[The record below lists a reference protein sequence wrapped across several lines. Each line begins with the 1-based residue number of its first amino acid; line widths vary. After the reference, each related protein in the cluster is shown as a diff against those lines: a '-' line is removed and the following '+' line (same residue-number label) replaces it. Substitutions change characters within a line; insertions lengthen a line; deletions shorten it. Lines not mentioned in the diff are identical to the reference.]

1 MSVTPNRREEY
12 EQLCRTIQNWNENRL
27 ELFEISQPKETL
39 EFEGVMRFYFQS
51 ADGDGQKVAT
61 KCIRVS
67 STTTTVQVVEALVQ
81 KFRPDLR
88 MLTTPSLYTLY
99 EVHADGEERML
110 DKDEH
115 PLWVQLN
122 WVEGNREG
130 RFLLKKMTS
139 SNSLKLSS
147 KKDKKNKE
155 DRKKSKN
162 KQKAAE
168 TPENDSNEEQ
178 GSIARSLYTD
188 MPESRLTRSVSLKQG
203 NMRVVH
209 REPGSGADSGFQ
221 VHVPADLLLSPDTP
235 CKPLPIGDR
244 DTAAQIVRSAV
255 EKYEIPD
262 DPAKFCLVQV
272 SMPNDPTT
280 PDGGVPAN
288 VQVVEKVLE
297 DTDLPLLLYSKWA
310 MTNGGAGALQ
320 FQLRRRASFNQGKA
334 LGESPVAG
342 TPVIA
347 DLSMYP
353 ILVEVIQGS
362 VGLQSNPRTYP
373 LMTTPAELGSDPKC
387 CVRLTSGGIRP
398 RHCTIASSGDR
409 GTFTVAPLDKAA
421 AIQVNNKLVRACT
434 ALPNS
439 AILKLGDTDTFQ
451 FLVPLST
458 SNKPR
463 PVPPP
468 NAQESCRNSRQGQP
482 GAPNLSK
489 AFSSEDILNPS
500 SSSSLKRP
508 LKERAFS
515 EYHLPGDGTPKGQGS
530 TPESDTPAVESKGAS
545 IASVDALEWAIL
557 PASLFF
563 YHAKGSL
570 LLQTLILEVEGYTL
584 QFKLG
589 PAFALYMMARCYLS
603 PDFQPGVST
612 SESKKNLVLT
622 LKNVATN
629 IKRAIKVGEVWMVE
643 RCVER
648 AASVLRSTGKTITLT
663 VSKHAAHY
671 LGLQALISH
680 DSPRNTRQDMN
691 IPEGTSHAQKA
702 KRRERRERER
712 AQQQYG
718 GDPRLDSR
726 RGEDV
731 PERSTASL
739 PPQHQHLAKWFSGQR
754 GLVRGHDDDH
764 RSSTSTL
771 SNIPEQ
777 ERLAS
782 PGPSSLRSGTGEGRH
797 SISTPPIRD
806 SGLTRPRDSD
816 SSTFSSLV
824 QLETASMEAS
834 TRYSDYSQ
842 ELEYHRQ
849 PLPAGSA
856 VGQSHLHGNPLTYGD
871 TFNLSSQ
878 SALQSQSFP
887 PATMSQQ
894 RVTAQDRLSMDV
906 LQHTQPSSASLS
918 GVGAVLAK
926 VKASSAI
933 IGGKDDA
940 HFLLSSDLKDLEM
953 DDIELEKQRIHLL
966 LYEEQKEKELTTG
979 KMKEL
984 FLEQENKVSEE
995 ELHLRKELLS
1005 IEDMIV
1011 QQKKKL
1017 KDLKYNREREER
1029 RLKETE
1035 KQLQDIIVQTALL
1048 TGDQQRQLEQK
1059 QRQSELEQRKRDHDK
1074 RVQCLLGNEHASK
1087 MKVLALECN
1096 AKEIR
1101 EQLQKYEKCPQ
1112 KEEVASKTIL
1122 MVAPRQDDEF
1132 SSDIPRPGSPVMREG
1147 MQMKL
1152 PEQLDAAAERRINPS
1167 WSAVPGLSTTRDTSS
1182 RGTAHVS
1189 KAMSVS
1195 DLSEPSEDGDSRP
1208 AKLSVAYDN
1217 ASRPNPPR
1225 TSEQYSYRSHSR
1237 DEIDDISRGHA
1248 CDSYERP
1255 RIEGVLAP
1263 SAGEHAF
1270 NPPISP
1276 QQLRGDGRYYRG
1288 HEAVGAGRSSSSS
1301 AWYQSSIQPPHS
1313 FQRPSSANSR
1323 SDSPSAYNRP
1333 DRPDQGPPSAY
1344 SRPDQGPSNT
1354 YNQPDQGLSN
1364 TYRLDQGPPIT
1375 YNRFD
1380 QGPPNP
1386 YNRSVAGRSDQQ
1398 APGGFQNRMEQSP
1411 ALNLPGRS
1419 EQGISGTGS
1428 RPGSAF
1434 SDHRSDLEPA
1444 RMGTVSTSSRPD
1456 TNGRLGHHYSR
1467 QTKSRVTQ
1475 RSLNQSS
1482 STDNLIATTE
1492 TVGIG
1497 SARQVGTPDVVPS
1510 VRGER
1515 PTGVAGRAPESST
1528 QTLPSVRTSRENHV
1542 ALSSGDISSP
1552 RLPHG
1557 KHESDIPP
1565 VAPGGER
1572 MRVMTFSGISNLAP
1586 RPSRGYEQVLPQQG
1600 RAIPQGYLHDQK
1612 SYGQVTSPQPKP
1624 YELVAPTL
1632 QSNPH
1637 ELGRSYSAAQGRP
1650 YEQGQQGRE
1659 DRTEQPLPQG
1669 RSYDQAPWPQGRPYE
1684 QVMQAQRK
1692 SHDNVSSHQGR
1703 PYDQAPVAQQGT
1715 QGRPYE
1721 QVALA
1726 QGRAHD
1732 TEPTAQGR
1740 SYDPVTTQRR
1750 SYEQFVLPPQG
1761 KPQEQSWVAQPP
1773 LPGRPYESSTL
1784 QAGQLQG
1791 QRPAPYERT
1800 FLGGDILNVGRNPVG
1815 YPSKTGSH
1823 SYSRRRPDPPQQVM
1837 MTLEDKMKH
1846 YIEGMEEPSYPDR
1859 IQRQQTEL

>member
-1 MSVTPNRREEY
+1 
-12 EQLCRTIQNWNENRL
+12 
-27 ELFEISQPKETL
+27 
-39 EFEGVMRFYFQS
+39 
-51 ADGDGQKVAT
+51 
-61 KCIRVS
+61 
-67 STTTTVQVVEALVQ
+67 
-81 KFRPDLR
+81 
-88 MLTTPSLYTLY
+88 
-99 EVHADGEERML
+99 
-110 DKDEH
+110 
-115 PLWVQLN
+115 
-122 WVEGNREG
+122 
-130 RFLLKKMTS
+130 
-139 SNSLKLSS
+139 
-147 KKDKKNKE
+147 
-155 DRKKSKN
+155 
-162 KQKAAE
+162 
-168 TPENDSNEEQ
+168 
-178 GSIARSLYTD
+178 
-188 MPESRLTRSVSLKQG
+188 
-203 NMRVVH
+203 
-209 REPGSGADSGFQ
+209 
-221 VHVPADLLLSPDTP
+221 
-235 CKPLPIGDR
+235 
-244 DTAAQIVRSAV
+244 
-255 EKYEIPD
+255 
-262 DPAKFCLVQV
+262 
-272 SMPNDPTT
+272 
-280 PDGGVPAN
+280 
-288 VQVVEKVLE
+288 
-297 DTDLPLLLYSKWA
+297 
-310 MTNGGAGALQ
+310 
-320 FQLRRRASFNQGKA
+320 
-334 LGESPVAG
+334 
-342 TPVIA
+342 
-347 DLSMYP
+347 
-353 ILVEVIQGS
+353 
-362 VGLQSNPRTYP
+362 
-373 LMTTPAELGSDPKC
+373 
-387 CVRLTSGGIRP
+387 
-398 RHCTIASSGDR
+398 
-409 GTFTVAPLDKAA
+409 
-421 AIQVNNKLVRACT
+421 
-434 ALPNS
+434 
-439 AILKLGDTDTFQ
+439 
-451 FLVPLST
+451 
-458 SNKPR
+458 
-463 PVPPP
+463 
-468 NAQESCRNSRQGQP
+468 
-482 GAPNLSK
+482 
-489 AFSSEDILNPS
+489 
-500 SSSSLKRP
+500 
-508 LKERAFS
+508 
-515 EYHLPGDGTPKGQGS
+515 
-530 TPESDTPAVESKGAS
+530 
-545 IASVDALEWAIL
+545 
-557 PASLFF
+557 
-563 YHAKGSL
+563 
-570 LLQTLILEVEGYTL
+570 
-584 QFKLG
+584 
-589 PAFALYMMARCYLS
+589 
-603 PDFQPGVST
+603 
-612 SESKKNLVLT
+612 
-622 LKNVATN
+622 
-629 IKRAIKVGEVWMVE
+629 
-643 RCVER
+643 
-648 AASVLRSTGKTITLT
+648 
-663 VSKHAAHY
+663 
-671 LGLQALISH
+671 
-680 DSPRNTRQDMN
+680 
-691 IPEGTSHAQKA
+691 
-702 KRRERRERER
+702 
-712 AQQQYG
+712 
-718 GDPRLDSR
+718 
-726 RGEDV
+726 
-731 PERSTASL
+731 
-739 PPQHQHLAKWFSGQR
+739 
-754 GLVRGHDDDH
+754 
-764 RSSTSTL
+764 
-771 SNIPEQ
+771 
-777 ERLAS
+777 
-782 PGPSSLRSGTGEGRH
+782 
-797 SISTPPIRD
+797 
-806 SGLTRPRDSD
+806 
-816 SSTFSSLV
+816 
-824 QLETASMEAS
+824 MEAS

-856 VGQSHLHGNPLTYGD
+856 VGQSHPHHGNPLTYGD

-887 PATMSQQ
+887 PVTMSQQ

-953 DDIELEKQRIHLL
+953 DDVELEKQRIHLL

-984 FLEQENKVSEE
+984 FLEQEIKVSEE
-995 ELHLRKELLS
+995 ELRLRKELLS

-1011 QQKKKL
+1011 QQKKRF

-1074 RVQCLLGNEHASK
+1074 RVQYLLGNEHASK
-1087 MKVLALECN
+1087 IKVLALDSN

-1132 SSDIPRPGSPVMREG
+1132 SSDIPRPGSPSVMREG

-1237 DEIDDISRGHA
+1237 DEIDDISRGYA
-1248 CDSYERP
+1248 RDSYERP

-1263 SAGEHAF
+1263 SAVEHAF

-1288 HEAVGAGRSSSSS
+1288 HETVGAGRSNSSS

-1386 YNRSVAGRSDQQ
+1386 YNRPVAGRSDQQ

-1528 QTLPSVRTSRENHV
+1528 QTLPSVRASRENHV

-1572 MRVMTFSGISNLAP
+1572 MRLMTFSGISNLAP

-1637 ELGRSYSAAQGRP
+1637 EPGRSYSAAQGRP
-1650 YEQGQQGRE
+1650 YEQGQQGRSYE
-1659 DRTEQPLPQG
+1659 LQGQPSDQSPQARSYDQSALQGRSLEQPLPQG